1 MRPSLQRFVHRLKAL
16 EIQGAKQIAIRSLLF
31 LKAYDPT
38 FGRTFERAAKQLEAA
53 RPTAVVLHNCLEI
66 LRRERST
73 ESVDVLVNRLRNAS
87 EEIGRY
93 GAKLIRSGCVVMTHC
108 HSGEA
113 LAVVKA
119 AKRAGRRVGVIATL
133 TEPAHQGIR
142 TARELRNAGIPV
154 TLIADPAI
162 GFFMPHVDVIITGSD
177 AMRREGNVNKIG
189 TYPLALVAAK
199 HRKPYYV
206 VGNTFKLDRRKTLAI
221 EERPPGEVWRAMKG
235 VKMRNPAFDITPWQY
250 VTRVITERGVKT
262 PKQIVKMIEQS
273 KW

>member
-1 MRPSLQRFVHRLKAL
+1 MRPQLQPFVRRLKAL

-38 FGRTFERAAKQLEAA
+38 FGRTFEHAARKLEAA

-73 ESVDVLVNRLRNAS
+73 KTIDVLVGQLRRAS
-87 EEIGRY
+87 EGIGRH
-93 GAKLIRSGCVVMTHC
+93 GARLIKSGYTVMTHC

-119 AKRAGRRVGVIATL
+119 AKRMGKRISVIATL

-142 TARELRNAGIPV
+142 TARELRDAKIPI

-162 GFFMPHVDVIITGSD
+162 GFFMPYVDIIITGSD
-177 AMRREGNVNKIG
+177 AMRREGNVNKVG

-206 VGNTFKLDRRKTLAI
+206 VGNLLKLDRRKALVI

-235 VKMRNPAFDITPWQY
+235 VKIRDPAFDVTPWQY
-250 VTRVITERGVKT
+250 VTRVITEAGVKT
-262 PKQIVKMIEQS
+262 PKQIVKMLR
-273 KW
+273 KTA